1 VNFDPLGAAE
11 IGYTDDHS
19 DFSGEVFAT
28 RQTKGPSID
37 KTIGSLPAPKEGS
50 ALPAQPFATPGAT
63 PAAAGQP
70 APQPMQPGPNGEQ
83 VTDFAQ
89 DQDSG
94 LLATTPSNNP
104 IDIISIKYASQ
115 TLAQG
120 PVITATMTVSD
131 LTVPPPNCTWR
142 MFFAANAPE
151 TGIIAISGNAYSK
164 GL

>member
-1 VNFDPLGAAE
+1 
-11 IGYTDDHS
+11 
-19 DFSGEVFAT
+19 
-28 RQTKGPSID
+28 
-37 KTIGSLPAPKEGS
+37 
-50 ALPAQPFATPGAT
+50 
-63 PAAAGQP
+63 
-70 APQPMQPGPNGEQ
+70 MQPGPNGEQ

-131 LTVPPPNCTWR
+131 LTVPPPNCTCR

-151 TGIIAISGNAYSK
+151 PGIIAISGNAYSK
-164 GL
+164 GLSDRGDPFYVHAATNAQRGASLTWETAVRTLSAGI